1 MAEDEKPPEP
11 KITRV
16 NEMRAH
22 TATVGAAKLIQ
33 ESGLSSPSRPEGYG
47 AEYDFPD
54 DVNKLSSIDLGNLRL
69 KLSRLHGYALRILAQ
84 EDNKLA
90 PLEEVF
96 ILKRDLTVADVT
108 RSWTGRAPAVEI
120 LRAVAIDSNPHLV
133 DLQQKIIGLRA
144 GVNRLHAQIA
154 IYDRHLSDLSR
165 EQSRRSDEAQHFA

>member
-1 MAEDEKPPEP
+1 MAEETEQEEKV
-11 KITRV
+11 TRV
-16 NEMRAH
+16 REMRASPAT
-22 TATVGAAKLIQ
+22 TAAARLIRD
-33 ESGLSSPSRPEGYG
+33 SGLASPSRPDGYG

-54 DVNKLSSIDLGNLRL
+54 DVAKLSTTELGSLRL

-84 EDNKLA
+84 EDNKLS

-120 LRAVAIDSNPHLV
+120 LRAVAIDSDPQLA
-133 DLQQKIIGLRA
+133 DLQQRIIILRA
-144 GVNRLHAQIA
+144 GVNRLHAQIS
-154 IYDRHLSDLSR
+154 IYDRHLQDLSR